1 MSGWEA
7 AMLACFGVS
16 WPVSIAKALRTKR
29 SDGKSRLFL
38 AVLLLGYACGLV
50 HKWLH
55 DRDWVMAL
63 YVLNFTLVAVDLALC
78 LHYRRHP
85 GGRSARLPPTSGTD

>member
-1 MSGWEA
+1 
-7 AMLACFGVS
+7 MLICFGVS

-38 AVLLLGYACGLV
+38 SILLAGYTFGLL
-50 HKWLH
+50 HKWH
-55 DRDWVMAL
+55 HGRDWVMAL
-63 YVLNFTLVAVDLALC
+63 YALNFTLVAIDLALC

-85 GGRSARLPPTSGTD
+85 GGRNARPPETN

>member
-7 AMLACFGVS
+7 GMLICFGVS

-38 AVLLLGYACGLV
+38 SILLAGYTFGLL
-50 HKWLH
+50 HKWH
-55 DRDWVMAL
+55 HGRDWVMAL
-63 YVLNFTLVAVDLALC
+63 YALNFLLVAIDLALC
-78 LHYRRHP
+78 LYYRRHP
-85 GGRSARLPPTSGTD
+85 GGRSSRPSKAN

>member
-1 MSGWEA
+1 MSFWEA
-7 AMLACFGVS
+7 GMMLCFGAS
-16 WPVSIAKALRTKR
+16 WPVSIARALRIKR

-38 AVLLLGYACGLV
+38 VIILAGYGMGLV

-63 YVLNFTLVAVDLALC
+63 YAFNAALVAVDLVLC

-85 GGRSARLPPTSGTD
+85 GGLPPSAP

>member
-7 AMLACFGVS
+7 GMLICFGVS

-38 AVLLLGYACGLV
+38 SILLAGYTFGLL
-50 HKWLH
+50 HKWH
-55 DRDWVMAL
+55 HGRDWVMVL
-63 YVLNFTLVAVDLALC
+63 YALNFALVAIDLALC

-85 GGRSARLPPTSGTD
+85 GGRLAQPSANN